1 MRAWAA
7 AFLNRRLKRPRFSTL
22 SIGRLF
28 SDLKGGRQTVKTK
41 SFYKIV
47 ILTLFILTLLFS
59 LRASAAEEGI
69 LRLEG
74 SLMGIDLQ
82 KNMMVVNEKTFIWDK
97 KTIFL
102 NESGAPVTPDQLKLH
117 RKVHI
122 EGERMGQKR
131 LILIKEIRLLPK

>member
-1 MRAWAA
+1 
-7 AFLNRRLKRPRFSTL
+7 
-22 SIGRLF
+22 LF

-47 ILTLFILTLLFS
+47 TLTLFILTLLFS
-59 LRASAAEEGI
+59 LKAFAVEEGI

-74 SLMGIDLQ
+74 SLMRIDLQ

-102 NESGAPVTPDQLKLH
+102 NESGAPVTPDQLKLD

-131 LILIKEIRLLPK
+131 AFLIKEIRLLPK